1 MGIPLFV
8 LRKLY
13 RRGSL
18 TQTGERRF
26 RFTLQNPLADA
37 TLVAPPRIVI
47 NGVHFAPDAIDAPVD
62 LATISPATP
71 FVFPKGGHFDL
82 HFEGALLRGANRIHI
97 TAESDEFG
105 ELEIFVEDKLMQ
117 ASDDSEE

>member
-26 RFTLQNPLADA
+26 RFTLQNPLDDA

-47 NGVHFAPDAIDAPVD
+47 NGVH
-62 LATISPATP
+62 LS
-71 FVFPKGGHFDL
+71 L
-82 HFEGALLRGANRIHI
+82 IHI
-97 TAESDEFG
+97 
-105 ELEIFVEDKLMQ
+105 
-117 ASDDSEE
+117 